1 MFNKFAARFPAM
13 ANNQNVSNISI
24 NLSEILVSLII
35 PILALYICLKIVEK
49 ILFTYIRKNTS
60 KSRMSE
66 AKFNTVT
73 KLLDGAFK
81 FTIFFVIIMEMLLS
95 FGVDQTQILA
105 ITSTF
110 TVALGFAAQGII
122 KDFINGI
129 VLVVEDQFRLGD
141 FVEINDFK
149 GTVEKLSLR
158 VTQLRDIDG
167 SLHIIPNSRIGTV
180 TTLSKEFV
188 KAIVIINVSYSQNIS
203 VVIQKLEVEM
213 AKAYNDMSD
222 KMLGLPDVLGISSF
236 NESGISIKIVCD
248 TIIGEK
254 YTTEYELRLRI
265 KKMFDKEGFVM
276 PFPQRDIHIINDS
289 NNTM

>member
-1 MFNKFAARFPAM
+1 MFNRFAAM
-13 ANNQNVSNISI
+13 ADNQNVSTIST
-24 NLSEILVSLII
+24 NLSEILISLII
-35 PILALYICLKIVEK
+35 PILAIYICLKIIEK
-49 ILFTYIRKNTS
+49 ILFNYIRKNTL

-81 FTIFFVIIMEMLLS
+81 FTIFFVIIMEMLLA
-95 FGVDQTQILA
+95 FGVDPTQILA

-129 VLVVEDQFRLGD
+129 VLVIEDQFRLGD

-149 GTVEKLSLR
+149 GTVEKLTLR

-180 TTLSKEFV
+180 TTLSKDFV
-188 KAIVIINVSYSQNIS
+188 KAIVIINVEYSADIS
-203 VVIQKLEVEM
+203 KVIQKLELEM
-213 AKAYNDMSD
+213 AKSYADMSD
-222 KMLGLPDVLGISSF
+222 KMLTVPEVLGISAF
-236 NESGISIKIVCD
+236 QESSIAIKIVCD
-248 TIIGEK
+248 TIVGEK
-254 YTTEYELRLRI
+254 YSTEYALRLRI
-265 KKMFDKEGFVM
+265 KKMFDKEGFVI
-276 PFPQRDIHIINDS
+276 PFPQRDVHVINNT